1 MNSINNTDAKVW
13 TVWIDETRKIISTK
27 KIPDAKQIN
36 FENDNVGIQR
46 VSELVL
52 KGYLIC

>member
-13 TVWIDETRKIISTK
+13 TVWIDETGKIISTK
-27 KIPDAKQIN
+27 KIPGAKQIN
-36 FENDNVGIQR
+36 FENDNIGIQR

-52 KGYLIC
+52 KGYRIC

>member
-1 MNSINNTDAKVW
+1 MNSMENIDIRVW

-27 KIPDAKQIN
+27 QIPDAKQIN
-36 FENDNVGIQR
+36 FDNSNIGLKK

-52 KGYLIC
+52 KGYRIC